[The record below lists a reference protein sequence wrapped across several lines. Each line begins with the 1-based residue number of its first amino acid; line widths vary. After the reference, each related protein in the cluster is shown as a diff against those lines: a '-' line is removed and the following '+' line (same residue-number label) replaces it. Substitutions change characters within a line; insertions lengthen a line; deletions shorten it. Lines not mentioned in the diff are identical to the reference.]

1 MLFVMIFGVYVG
13 AISVAWQQ
21 AHIRIDAFLNLA
33 PVSWRRP
40 LHIFSTL
47 VFVGILV
54 PVVTGSFQVVTL
66 LFRFDQRSDA
76 LQFPMWIPQGVVPV
90 SLTLI
95 MLLALA
101 RVFDPKAPEPTLDEP
116 DRRAAPR
123 RGDARGDRLG
133 EHVVRRLRTV
143 LGDPPHARRRRPAAG
158 FHPPRARERRAD
170 GDLLLHG
177 RARGAA
183 RVRDRRAHQLVA
195 GRSCR
200 SSRRCRAGGTGAVI
214 TS

>member
-1 MLFVMIFGVYVG
+1 MCKANPPELVASIDWSATRIADIGLALAAAALLFVVAVNAANIIGRYIFRSPFSWAEESMLFVMIFGVYVG

-66 LFRFDQRSDA
+66 LFQFDQRSDA

-101 RVFDPKAPEPTLDEP
+101 RVFDPKAPEPTLDE
-116 DRRAAPR
+116 
-123 RGDARGDRLG
+123 
-133 EHVVRRLRTV
+133 
-143 LGDPPHARRRRPAAG
+143 
-158 FHPPRARERRAD
+158 
-170 GDLLLHG
+170 HG
-177 RARGAA
+177 Y
-183 RVRDRRAHQLVA
+183 D
-195 GRSCR
+195 
-200 SSRRCRAGGTGAVI
+200 
-214 TS
+214 

>member
-1 MLFVMIFGVYVG
+1 LFVQSKPSRLAASLHWLATRIANIGLALAAAALLFVVAVNAANIIGRYLFRSPFPWAEESMLFVMIFGVYVG

-21 AHIRIDAFLNLA
+21 AHIRIDAFLRLA

-47 VFVGILV
+47 VLVGILV

-95 MLLALA
+95 MLFALT
-101 RVFDPKAPEPTLDEP
+101 RLFDPKAPEPTLD
-116 DRRAAPR
+116 D
-123 RGDARGDRLG
+123 
-133 EHVVRRLRTV
+133 
-143 LGDPPHARRRRPAAG
+143 
-158 FHPPRARERRAD
+158 
-170 GDLLLHG
+170 HG
-177 RARGAA
+177 Y
-183 RVRDRRAHQLVA
+183 D
-195 GRSCR
+195 
-200 SSRRCRAGGTGAVI
+200 
-214 TS
+214 